1 MESPD
6 KALRKSQS
14 PDRRR
19 SDRCA
24 EAVSDAARN
33 AKKQTDPGTRR
44 PEEERERERE
54 RERAG
59 ERDRFIREMTL
70 CMRYLSE

>member
-44 PEEERERERE
+44 PEEFHSNICI
-54 RERAG
+54 ERALNWK
-59 ERDRFIREMTL
+59 FV
-70 CMRYLSE
+70 